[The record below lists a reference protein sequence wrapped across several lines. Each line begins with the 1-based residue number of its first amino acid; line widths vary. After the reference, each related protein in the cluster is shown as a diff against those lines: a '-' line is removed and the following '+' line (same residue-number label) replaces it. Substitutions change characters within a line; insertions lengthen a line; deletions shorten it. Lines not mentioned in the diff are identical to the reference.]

1 MSLLFTFLANLWRAL
16 RNARRRL
23 FGRPPD
29 YVWLEVSGALPQFE
43 PRVGFLR
50 RRISPEPLTPSLE
63 GMRERLDR
71 IAADGRPEGV
81 ILRVRDLGADWAALE
96 ELRAEIVRFRERG
109 GRVVAYLT
117 EPDTPSYY
125 LACAADEVV
134 ASPVSTVNVTGVRAR
149 INFVK
154 DALAQ
159 AGLEAEVISVS
170 PYKSAGDAF
179 TRNDFSDE
187 AREQAERLLDARF
200 SELVEAVSSGR
211 GMTEDET
218 RPKIDRAPYAAR
230 EALAEGLLDGVCY
243 EDELTE
249 RLRMDGKRS
258 TLAEWGRARR
268 ALQVPYRTRV
278 RRRVGLVS
286 LSGVIVRGQSR
297 KLPVPLPLV
306 GREQAGSESV
316 ISALRVA
323 EKNRRVAA
331 VLFHV
336 DSRGGDALASDLIWR
351 EVERIRAKKPVVV
364 LMGASAASGG
374 YYVSAS
380 ADHIIARRGTI
391 TGSIGVII
399 TRPIAAGLYEKLGVN
414 PVALDRG
421 AHAGLMDASRPTTPE
436 ELEILKRQLD
446 HFYGEF
452 KDRVSSGR
460 GMDPEALEAIAGGR
474 VWTGAEAR
482 DLGLVDEFGGFR
494 DALRKAAE
502 LGETKD
508 DPGALIKISP
518 PRSGRPTPGDPV
530 ETARE
535 MFEATLKTAGGLR
548 GVRAW
553 AATPYEVSEGW

>member
-1 MSLLFTFLANLWRAL
+1 MSLIFTVLANLWRAF
-16 RNARRRL
+16 RNARVRL

-29 YVWLEVSGALPQFE
+29 YVWLEVSGALPEFE
-43 PRVGFLR
+43 SRTGFLR
-50 RRISPEPLTPSLE
+50 RRVSPGPPAPTLE
-63 GMRERLDR
+63 GIRERLDR
-71 IAADGRPEGV
+71 ISADGRPKGV
-81 ILRVRDLGADWAALE
+81 VLRVRDLGADWAALE
-96 ELRAEIVRFRERG
+96 ELRAEITRFRERG

-125 LACAADEVV
+125 LACAAGEVF

-149 INFVK
+149 VNFVK

-159 AGLEAEVISVS
+159 AGVEAEVISIS
-170 PYKSAGDAF
+170 PYKSAGDAL
-179 TRNDFSDE
+179 TRNDFSEE

-200 SELVEAVSSGR
+200 SELIEAVSSGR
-211 GMTEDET
+211 NMTAEQART
-218 RPKIDRAPYAAR
+218 KIDRAPYAAR

-243 EDELTE
+243 EDELAE
-249 RLRMDGKRS
+249 RLGMDGKHA
-258 TLAEWGRARR
+258 TLAEWGRALR
-268 ALQVPYRTRV
+268 ALRVPYRTRV
-278 RRRVGLVS
+278 RRRIGLVS
-286 LSGVIVRGQSR
+286 LSGAIVRGQSR

-316 ISALRVA
+316 IGALRTA
-323 EKNRRVAA
+323 EKDRRIKV

-364 LMGASAASGG
+364 LMGAAAASGG

-380 ADHIIARRGTI
+380 ANHVVARGGTI

-421 AHAGLMDASRPTTPE
+421 AHAGLMDASRPSTPE
-436 ELEILKRQLD
+436 ELEILNRQLA

-452 KDRVSSGR
+452 KDRVSEGR
-460 GMDPEALEAIAGGR
+460 SMDLESLERIAGGR

-482 DLGLVDEFGGFR
+482 DLGLVDEVGGFR

-502 LGETKD
+502 LGGTKD
-508 DPGALIKISP
+508 DPGALLKVSP
-518 PRSGRPTPGDPV
+518 PRSRRPTPGDPV

-535 MFEATLKTAGGLR
+535 MVEATIRTAGGLR

-553 AATPYEVSEGW
+553 AAAPYEVSDG